1 MVSMGAGRA
10 RQVGAGG
17 MRRLDW
23 PRPRWPHLP
32 SPTSRAL
39 RVALALH
46 VQLMTGFIAW
56 QVLFLTR
63 VRLGKPEVAVLPH
76 PLVQARQ
83 SARAVLCSKK
93 LDGHSAAESPQCSG
107 YCCLLAHD
115 TYGELFSFTYGGMG
129 QETKSHCT
137 MMIQAFLTDSAQGS
151 SAIWTLNACSAVCR
165 RFGSRHSI
173 CSSKSSAPSV
183 TIGAPSKCL
192 RRRFSRYR
200 CFNLS

>member
-1 MVSMGAGRA
+1 
-10 RQVGAGG
+10 
-17 MRRLDW
+17 MRLASNSAQW
-23 PRPRWPHLP
+23 HLAP

-63 VRLGKPEVAVLPH
+63 VRLGKPEVAILQH

-83 SARAVLCSKK
+83 SDPVVFCSKK
-93 LDGHSAAESPQCSG
+93 LVGHSAAESPRCSG

-115 TYGELFSFTYGGMG
+115 TVGELISFANGGMG
-129 QETKSHCT
+129 KETKSHYT
-137 MMIQAFLTDSAQGS
+137 MMIQRLTDSAQGS

-173 CSSKSSAPSV
+173 FSSKSSAPSV